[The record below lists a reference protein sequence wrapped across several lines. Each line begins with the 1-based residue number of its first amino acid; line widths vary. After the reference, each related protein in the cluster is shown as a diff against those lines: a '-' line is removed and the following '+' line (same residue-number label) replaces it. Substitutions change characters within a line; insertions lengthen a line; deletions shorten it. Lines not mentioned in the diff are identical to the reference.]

1 MVKEKNSARN
11 RMIPANS
18 LLLSAVLL
26 ISLSVCSGCSKQTG
40 LPTQPTI
47 VTAGTMVATV
57 SSEPTL
63 PTGTSTLA
71 TGTTA
76 ASTTPAD
83 IKYKNQRSDSLQ
95 ILPILSFAISL
106 FSACSSLLAYQHS
119 HSSTVRDF
127 FQEGDSEEMV
137 EYRKIIYE
145 ISKSKSK
152 EERLEGLKTHSK
164 AVSHVLSFY
173 NTWALLYKKYYLP
186 RWTFQAL
193 TRDAA
198 IEIYEITEPYIKFR
212 RESHKEYAKHFE
224 WLKNDLVSKQ
234 KKTAKKQDAQDK
246 NGSQ

>member
-1 MVKEKNSARN
+1 MVIEKNSARN
-11 RMIPANS
+11 RMSPANS

-71 TGTTA
+71 TGTTT

-83 IKYKNQRSDSLQ
+83 IKCKNQCSDSLQ

-106 FSACSSLLAYQHS
+106 LSFYYSFLAYQHS
-119 HSSTVRDF
+119 RSSIVRDF
-127 FQEGDSEEMV
+127 FKEGDSEEMV

-145 ISKSKSK
+145 ISESKS
-152 EERLEGLKTHSK
+152 EEEKLIGLKTHSK

-173 NTWALLYKKYYLP
+173 NTWALLLKKHYLP
-186 RWTFQAL
+186 RWTFQAS

-198 IEIYEITEPYIKFR
+198 IEIYEITQPYIEFR
-212 RESHKEYAKHFE
+212 RGSHGEYAKHFE
-224 WLKNDLVSKQ
+224 WLKKDLESKQ
-234 KKTAKKQDAQDK
+234 KKTTKKQDDQDK
-246 NGSQ
+246 ND